1 MIRYL
6 TVKLLFFTLFAYV
19 QTASAESQ
27 NEKCSKILR
36 SIIIDTNLTE
46 QDKFNKWKNYEQ
58 TCSKDSFY
66 YIGKAEIYALQ
77 DTGHAINYIN
87 KLLDEKK
94 ITYTKDILFFLGM
107 GCDAAYFFKKDN
119 EALEVLTGFADIL
132 INDYKNS
139 ATGYFLKGCYFFHK
153 NDFDKAEHYYK
164 KAKELSKTSDD
175 KLFETITIRD
185 LTIKRGAILAYKQ
198 NEFEFCIGFYKKA
211 FELNQFGTLADS
223 FASNAATRSLLKIGN
238 CKDARKLMDLRKESV
253 PQITKGKNFIEL
265 EQEYSQACEE

>member
-19 QTASAESQ
+19 QTASAEFQ

-94 ITYTKDILFFLGM
+94 ITYTKDILFYLGT
-107 GCDAAYFFKKDN
+107 GCDAVYFFKKDN

-132 INDYKNS
+132 INDYKSS
-139 ATGYFLKGCYFFHK
+139 ATGYFLKG
-153 NDFDKAEHYYK
+153 
-164 KAKELSKTSDD
+164 
-175 KLFETITIRD
+175 
-185 LTIKRGAILAYKQ
+185 
-198 NEFEFCIGFYKKA
+198 
-211 FELNQFGTLADS
+211 
-223 FASNAATRSLLKIGN
+223 
-238 CKDARKLMDLRKESV
+238 
-253 PQITKGKNFIEL
+253 
-265 EQEYSQACEE
+265 

>member
-94 ITYTKDILFFLGM
+94 ITYTKDILFYLGT

-153 NDFDKAEHYYK
+153 DDFNKAQYYYK
-164 KAKELSKTSDD
+164 KAKDLSEINDD
-175 KLFETITIRD
+175 NFFQKISIRD
-185 LTIKRGAILAYKQ
+185 LIIRRASIVAYKQ
-198 NEFEFCIGFYKKA
+198 NRFTMCIGLYNKA
-211 FELNQFGTLADS
+211 FELDQFGTLADS
-223 FASNAATRSLLKIGN
+223 IASNTATRALIRIGN
-238 CKDARKLMDLRKESV
+238 CKDARKLMDLRKELF